1 MLQTKPQC
9 ARGLACVSYECRV
22 YVPSPYGLHF
32 FDGSCGRMVKVASLR
47 QGDST
52 HLEQIRHSPI
62 SQRELVIPPKAI
74 QARKILGW
82 FGYHPNNPK
91 YGLWTRTWRS
101 RSRLLQSHSR
111 LLQSHNPRCTACTG
125 SPLTRAN
132 PCRAQP
138 SRCRCSTASPPH
150 AQPSSRPSRQR
161 RRQRWAACASWWA
174 SSGSSS
180 SLRCSP
186 SGSGSRSSSP
196 GRWRTSAPAR

>member
-1 MLQTKPQC
+1 MLQAKPQC
-9 ARGLACVSYECRV
+9 ARGLACVPYECRV
-22 YVPSPYGLHF
+22 YVPSVCGFSHF
-32 FDGSCGRMVKVASLR
+32 WVLGEWCKVASLR
-47 QGDST
+47 QGDTT
-52 HLEQIRHSPI
+52 HLKQNRATASSLSLQKLASKPDT
-62 SQRELVIPPKAI
+62 
-74 QARKILGW
+74 LGW